1 MAARIHFRMWPFF
14 NLMKKH
20 IATLIIAAGVL
31 TAFADSSTNNVTT
44 AVKKPKWESSV
55 GVGFTLTRG
64 NSDTILVT
72 ANFLTQKKDPIT
84 EWTFG
89 ADGAYGENKVQTTI
103 GTNTSSRYVENN
115 ESLHVFGQYNHL
127 FSERLF
133 GYARTEGLHDGIAD
147 LSYRFTIS
155 PGAGYYFLK
164 YTNTTLAGEI
174 GPGLTLQE
182 LGGVD
187 STYATL
193 RLAERFEHKFAE
205 HARLWQSLE
214 LLPQINKFNNYLVN
228 AEIGV
233 EAPLSKKLSLQ
244 TYLDD
249 NYVNE
254 PAAGRKANDVK
265 LVGGIAYKF

>member
-1 MAARIHFRMWPFF
+1 MRPFF
-14 NLMKKH
+14 NFMKQQ
-20 IATLIIAAGVL
+20 IATFIVAAGVL
-31 TAFADSSTNNVTT
+31 TAFADTNTNNVTT
-44 AVKKPKWESSV
+44 VVKKPKWESSV
-55 GVGFTLTRG
+55 GVGLTLTRG

-84 EWTFG
+84 EWAFG
-89 ADGAYGENKVQTTI
+89 ADGAYGENKVQTAI

-127 FSERLF
+127 FSDRFF
-133 GYARTEGLHDGIAD
+133 GYARIEGLHDGIAG

-164 YTNTTLAGEI
+164 YTNTTLAGEV

-254 PAAGRKANDVK
+254 PAAARKSNDVK
-265 LVGGIAYKF
+265 LIGGIAYKF